1 VINRHQIIVDQ
12 TRTGHPELKRVNLRA
27 LNDLVTDACF
37 CMPLFFL
44 RRQLSWGL
52 VGQITQPKPK
62 INKKKPGHPDEP
74 IKPVERQRDTTK
86 SKINQTKHN

>member
-37 CMPLFFL
+37 CMPLFFSSKAAKL
-44 RRQLSWGL
+44 GLSRA
-52 VGQITQPKPK
+52 
-62 INKKKPGHPDEP
+62 NH
-74 IKPVERQRDTTK
+74 TTK
-86 SKINQTKHN
+86 A